1 MLKTAIKATWRHL
14 PLKLPV
20 LRALRAA
27 TRLPER
33 VYRHLHFHGDFDVD
47 VASGARFRIR
57 SYANLVENDL
67 FWAGYAKNYERA
79 SLAVWRDLCLEA
91 ETVLDVVANTG
102 VYALTAAAL
111 NPRARVIAFEP
122 VKRVCDRLRTNAG
135 LNGNRI
141 IVEHVA
147 VSDQDGVAMLHD
159 TEDEHVYSASLDY
172 QMLGSTYS
180 RSYEVP
186 TISLDSYCAA
196 HGVGRVDLVKIDVE
210 RHEPAVFRGFRR
222 MLEES
227 RPTVLV
233 EILDAE
239 IGKAVAEQISGLGYV
254 VYELHEQGAKS
265 GVFAAASL
273 GQAERNYLL
282 CQPDTAKQMGL
293 PEPGLAC

>member
-1 MLKTAIKATWRHL
+1 
-14 PLKLPV
+14 
-20 LRALRAA
+20 
-27 TRLPER
+27 
-33 VYRHLHFHGDFDVD
+33 
-47 VASGARFRIR
+47 
-57 SYANLVENDL
+57 
-67 FWAGYAKNYERA
+67 
-79 SLAVWRDLCLEA
+79 
-91 ETVLDVVANTG
+91 
-102 VYALTAAAL
+102 
-111 NPRARVIAFEP
+111 VIAFEP

-147 VSDQDGVAMLHD
+147 VSDHDGVAMLHD